1 MLMRDWNP
9 LQILQSPAHFKTL
22 NIWLSFRK
30 DNFTKF
36 FTGKSCLPT
45 EKRGRLLIVD
55 LNHYVHIWT
64 ELALEQRSAKRYG
77 NLAKQDPGKARQ
89 SS

>member
-1 MLMRDWNP
+1 M
-9 LQILQSPAHFKTL
+9 TL
-22 NIWLSFRK
+22 EAVKDHTKSSSFQTSQYFAVFRK

-64 ELALEQRSAKRYG
+64 ELALEQVIQE
-77 NLAKQDPGKARQ
+77 L
-89 SS
+89 